1 MNTYCSRIFLAFL
14 VSILYFSAPSWI
26 LANPLQSPPISS
38 GLKVLEEIQDAIS
51 DLAERVTPLVVNVSP
66 LKNNEKKIPGQRPR
80 SRRAPGSGSGVIV
93 APEGLILTNN
103 HVVGKATH
111 AEIRFSDK
119 TTLIGAIV
127 GRDPD
132 TDLALIKVEP
142 DHDLPSATFGDSS
155 AVKVGQWVL
164 AVGNP
169 FGLDRTV
176 TLGVVSG
183 IGRENMNLSRYE
195 NFIQTDASINPGN
208 SGGPLFNLRGKV
220 IGINTAIINFAQG
233 IGFSIPSNMAH
244 RVMTQLRQ
252 GGKVVR
258 GWMGVGIQ
266 PLTSILAKQFGV
278 PEGMGVLVNEVFEH
292 DPADEAGI
300 QPGDIITKI
309 GQDPVETP
317 NQLSRLVAQFDP
329 GDTASVEIYRDGVQI
344 RLPVALGVRKDK
356 PVVVSLPPSDLKVNF
371 GIHVEMVNEEL
382 AKKYHLDETEGVVV
396 SQVDRGS
403 IAYTEGLREGD
414 VIREVNRVD
423 VRTLQQYSHEMD
435 LIRQGET
442 VLLRVLREARAFYVV
457 LKLQG

>member
-1 MNTYCSRIFLAFL
+1 MKPNRHRLFFIVIVAVT
-14 VSILYFSAPSWI
+14 YFSSVSLVW
-26 LANPLQSPPISS
+26 ANPLQNIPSS
-38 GLKVLEEIQDAIS
+38 NGLKVLEEIQDAIS
-51 DLAERVTPLVVNVSP
+51 TLAERVTPLVVNVSP
-66 LKNNEKKIPGQRPR
+66 LKKGDTRKPGKRPR
-80 SRRAPGSGSGVIV
+80 TPRAPGSGSGVIV
-93 APEGLILTNN
+93 DAQGLILTNN
-103 HVVGKATH
+103 HVVGNATH

-119 TTLIGAIV
+119 TTLIGPVV

-132 TDLALIKVEP
+132 TDLALIKVEV
-142 DHDLPSATFGDSS
+142 DHELPAATFGDSS
-155 AVKVGQWVL
+155 AVKVGQWVI

-233 IGFSIPSNMAH
+233 IGFSIPSNMAN

-258 GWMGVGIQ
+258 GWLGVGIQ
-266 PLTSILAKQFGV
+266 PLTPELAKQFGV
-278 PEGMGVLVNEVFEH
+278 PEGLGVLVNEVFEH

-300 QPGDIITKI
+300 LPGDIVTKI

-317 NQLSRLVAQFDP
+317 NQLSRLVARFDP
-329 GDTASVEIYRDGVQI
+329 GDTASVEIYRDGVQV

-356 PVVVSLPPSDLKVNF
+356 PVVASLPPSNLKVNF

-382 AKKYHLDETEGVVV
+382 AKKYHLEETEGVVV
-396 SQVDRGS
+396 AQVDRGS
-403 IAYTEGLREGD
+403 IAYVEGLREGD
-414 VIREVNRVD
+414 VIREVNRAEVN
-423 VRTLQQYSHEMD
+423 TLQQYSHEME

-442 VLLRVLREARAFYVV
+442 VLLRVLRGSRAFYVV

>member
-1 MNTYCSRIFLAFL
+1 MKPNRHKFFYIVIVAVT
-14 VSILYFSAPSWI
+14 YFSCVSLVW
-26 LANPLQSPPISS
+26 ANPLQNIPSS
-38 GLKVLEEIQDAIS
+38 NGLKVLEEIQDAIS
-51 DLAERVTPLVVNVSP
+51 TLAERVTPMVVNVSP
-66 LKNNEKKIPGQRPR
+66 LKKGDTRKPGKR
-80 SRRAPGSGSGVIV
+80 SRSPRAPGSGSGVIV
-93 APEGLILTNN
+93 DPQGLILTNN
-103 HVVGKATH
+103 HVVGTATH
-111 AEIRFSDK
+111 VEIRFSDK
-119 TTLIGAIV
+119 TTLIGPVV

-142 DHDLPSATFGDSS
+142 DHNLPAAPFGDSS
-155 AVKVGQWVL
+155 AVKVGQWVI

-233 IGFSIPSNMAH
+233 IGFSIPSNMAN

-258 GWMGVGIQ
+258 GWLGVGIQ
-266 PLTSILAKQFGV
+266 PLTPELAKQFGV
-278 PEGMGVLVNEVFEH
+278 PEGLGVLVNEVFEH

-300 QPGDIITKI
+300 LPGDIITKI

-317 NQLSRLVAQFDP
+317 NQLSRLVARFDP
-329 GDTASVEIYRDGVQI
+329 GDTASVEIYRDGVQVQ
-344 RLPVALGVRKDK
+344 LPVALGVRKDK
-356 PVVVSLPPSDLKVNF
+356 PVVASLPPSDLKVNF

-382 AKKYHLDETEGVVV
+382 AKKYHLEETEGVVV
-396 SQVDRGS
+396 AQVDRGS
-403 IAYTEGLREGD
+403 IAYVEGLREGD
-414 VIREVNRVD
+414 VIREVNRAEVN
-423 VRTLQQYSHEMD
+423 TLQQYSHEME

-442 VLLRVLREARAFYVV
+442 VLLRVLRGSRAFYVV